1 MATGVRAAE
10 ANEDLNALGVEFP
23 WIQLHIGDP
32 GGDGTANP
40 AVEADRVQ
48 ASFGAAAG
56 GVIATNTETR
66 WDGVAATE
74 DYTHWSGWNAQTN
87 GAAGWSGTI
96 TADQVSAGNNLV
108 INAGGLTFSFNVMA

>member
-1 MATGVRAAE
+1 MATGVLAAE
-10 ANEDLNALGVEFP
+10 ANEDLNALAAEYP
-23 WIQLHIGDP
+23 WIKLHVGDP
-32 GGDGTANP
+32 GASGTANP
-40 AVEADRVQ
+40 ATETDRVQ
-48 ASFGAAAG
+48 ASFAAASG

-66 WDGVAATE
+66 WNGVAANE

-96 TADQVSAGNNLV
+96 TADAVNTGNNFV